1 MCDDLVD
8 QKPPH
13 SGGFEAMKRDA
24 LALRQHMP
32 FYLCETLQ
40 TRTKQLET
48 VNYFLLDAMNAIA
61 EIELDLLF
69 IPVEV
74 DMEF

>member
-1 MCDDLVD
+1 
-8 QKPPH
+8 
-13 SGGFEAMKRDA
+13 
-24 LALRQHMP
+24 MP